1 MTTEAIMGKVV
12 SITTRQEVEL
22 FNGRLV
28 TQPTTGVEYLF
39 ILKEHLTIEDYEE
52 VLLSI
57 MDEDYYNKSEPQLQ
71 AIVDGYFEF
80 DK

>member
-1 MTTEAIMGKVV
+1 MGKVV
-12 SITTRQEVEL
+12 SIITRQEVEL

-57 MDEDYYNKSEPQLQ
+57 MDEDYYKKAEPQLQ
-71 AIVDGYFEF
+71 AIVDGYYRF

>member
-1 MTTEAIMGKVV
+1 MGKVI
-12 SITTRQEVEL
+12 SIQSRKEIEL

-39 ILKEHLTIEDYEE
+39 LCKDHLTIEDYEE

-57 MDEDYYNKSEPQLQ
+57 MDEEYYKAADNQIK
-71 AIVDGYFEF
+71 AIVDGYFNF